1 MDNKRNCISTCHSEL
16 EIEVEIITPMVPW
29 KKRKEGGR
37 KGGEGRKEEQEGE
50 EEREG
55 KKEEQRERQ
64 TDLGIEDVQDLYAEN
79 YEMLV
84 KEIKNQKMEI
94 YK

>member
-1 MDNKRNCISTCHSEL
+1 
-16 EIEVEIITPMVPW
+16 MVPW

-64 TDLGIEDVQDLYAEN
+64 TDLGIKDVQDLYAEN